1 MINLGLN
8 LLKYAPRAFAGVRSI
23 LGDPV
28 KSSGLITGGILGG
41 KATNDTINSG
51 ILGDTNLM
59 EEGMN
64 FFSSPAISY
73 LKDIRNTPSGSVLAP
88 DQDAIDK
95 ENEFNKELN
104 TKITTASEDNQSN
117 ILITPEVEQQSGLL
131 STPENNPID
140 FSNTTPLP
148 DQSLLSDY
156 IMTASEAEEPT
167 TTDEGLLS
175 ETKNPYYSVLAEN
188 VLDMNFT
195 SGTGDQ
201 ILNQIINMPGV
212 KKSELED
219 TGLSTF
225 LSGKSKVTKEE
236 LDNYILEN
244 NISTKIVD
252 TILGEQGSAK
262 KIAFVNGEDNL
273 PDALY
278 GVESLDEAKNIV
290 MNDYELYKDFQKFY
304 EADAKDRVFIDH
316 SSGITQ
322 YLPKEEVPFEE
333 LEEFE
338 RPLKDYLYYRFGMTE
353 RLDRISFEPTYYSK
367 YTLPGG
373 ENYREMLISV
383 PTEGKPY
390 VSKHFLDQVPEGH
403 NLIAHVRYNDREID
417 GQKTLF
423 VEEIQSDLHQEGRK
437 KGYMDNSPD
446 GSLALK
452 KKELE
457 DKIFSKELEMRDIL
471 AESNNLQIQKRNMGI
486 DEYRSEYKRIDNLRS
501 KSNREK
507 IELERELQNLL
518 KENTKVSDAPFK
530 KNWYELAIKR
540 IIKLAVD
547 NGYDAISFTS
557 GEIQKDRYNLSKYI
571 DKVEVLPSLK
581 KSDLIALHTYDK
593 ENHKTVYNV
602 KPENID
608 QYVGK
613 ELGEKILKDIED
625 SNNFNNF
632 NLNEYLSQPQ
642 EDNSGVDFIKNNALV
657 YNNTDLEIGGEGMIG
672 FYDKILPS
680 FINKFSKKYGA
691 SLEETSIGSGKED
704 AVTFGGRSSNYNY
717 ENTRLREAETLGDV
731 YKIVNSNEYLTSEF
745 HLYLRDE
752 LNESD
757 VDALLENSSKS
768 DIESYMMDW
777 LSKDYGMEV
786 GSQTKKKVPILKITP
801 EMKQEIGKKGINI
814 AKLNSGLLSVA

>member
-1 MINLGLN
+1 MINFGLN

-23 LGDPV
+23 LSDPV

-59 EEGMN
+59 EEGMS

-244 NISTKIVD
+244 NVSTQIVD
-252 TILGEQGSAK
+252 TILGEQGSTK
-262 KIAFVNGEDNL
+262 KIAFVNGENFL

-278 GVESLDEAKNIV
+278 GVESLNEAQNIV

-304 EADAKDRVFIDH
+304 EAEGEDRVFLDY
-316 SSGITQ
+316 SSGRTVS
-322 YLPKEEVPFEE
+322 LAKPEVPFEE
-333 LEEFE
+333 LEDFE
-338 RPLKDYLYYRFGMTE
+338 KPLEDYLYYRFGITE
-353 RLDRISFEPTYYSK
+353 RLDRMSFEPTYYSQ

-390 VSKHFLDQVPEGH
+390 VPAHFSDQVPEGH

-437 KGYMDNSPD
+437 KGYIDNSPD
-446 GSLALK
+446 GPLALK
-452 KKELE
+452 KKELI

-471 AESNNLQIQKRNMGI
+471 AESNNLQIQKRNMSSE
-486 DEYRSEYKRIDNLRS
+486 EYRSEYNRIDNLRS
-501 KSNREK
+501 ESNREK
-507 IELERELQNLL
+507 IELERELQNLS

-547 NGYDAISFTS
+547 NGYDAISFTP
-557 GEIQKDRYNLSKYI
+557 GEIQKDRYNLSKQI
-571 DKVEVLPSLK
+571 SKVEILKAFPNDPDHSGIRLRAYGKNGDSL
-581 KSDLIALHTYDK
+581 IF
-593 ENHKTVYNV
+593 N
-602 KPENID
+602 ENIFPEKLSD
-608 QYVGK
+608 YVGK
-613 ELGEKILKDIED
+613 DLADKINEDRKNKDYLRD
-625 SNNFNNF
+625 GSS
-632 NLNEYLSQPQ
+632 LEY
-642 EDNSGVDFIKNNALV
+642 SGL
-657 YNNTDLEIGGEGMIG
+657 DLEVGGEGMIG

-691 SLEETSIGSGKED
+691 SLEETSIGSDKED

-717 ENTRLREAETLGDV
+717 ENTRLREAETLEDV
-731 YKIVNSNEYLTSEF
+731 YRIVNSNEYLTSEF

-777 LSKDYGMEV
+777 LSNDYGMEV

-801 EMKQEIGKKGINI
+801 EMKEEIGKKGINI

>member
-1 MINLGLN
+1 MWNLGLN
-8 LLKYAPRAFAGVRSI
+8 LLKYAPRAVAGVRSI

-28 KSSGLITGGILGG
+28 KSSVLVTGGILGG

-244 NISTKIVD
+244 NISTKINELVLGQD
-252 TILGEQGSAK
+252 TKDGFLLDTYDENKPRSFLLDYANNLTGAITVIENDENEYDNFTK
-262 KIAFVNGEDNL
+262 YVNENFPTSFDDFFNK
-273 PDALY
+273 Y
-278 GVESLDEAKNIV
+278 ENQTLDEGTKES
-290 MNDYELYKDFQKFY
+290 YYK
-304 EADAKDRVFIDH
+304 
-316 SSGITQ
+316 Q
-322 YLPKEEVPFEE
+322 YLMDEHNIKFIKEKLIPQYG
-333 LEEFE
+333 
-338 RPLKDYLYYRFGMTE
+338 D
-353 RLDRISFEPTYYSK
+353 

-390 VSKHFLDQVPEGH
+390 VPAHFSDRVPEGH

-437 KGYMDNSPD
+437 KGYIDNSPD
-446 GSLALK
+446 GPLALK
-452 KKELE
+452 KKELI

-471 AESNNLQIQKRNMGI
+471 AESNNLQIQKRNMSSE
-486 DEYRSEYKRIDNLRS
+486 EYRSEYNRIDNLRS
-501 KSNREK
+501 ESNREK
-507 IELERELQNLL
+507 IELERELQNLS

-547 NGYDAISFTS
+547 NGYDAISFTP
-557 GEIQKDRYNLSKYI
+557 GEIQKDRYNLSKQI
-571 DKVEVLPSLK
+571 SKVEILKAFPNDPDHSGIRLRAYGKNGDSL
-581 KSDLIALHTYDK
+581 IF
-593 ENHKTVYNV
+593 N
-602 KPENID
+602 ENIFPEKLSD
-608 QYVGK
+608 YVGK
-613 ELGEKILKDIED
+613 DLADKINEDRKNKDYLRD
-625 SNNFNNF
+625 GSS
-632 NLNEYLSQPQ
+632 LEY
-642 EDNSGVDFIKNNALV
+642 SGL
-657 YNNTDLEIGGEGMIG
+657 DLEVGGEGMIG

-691 SLEETSIGSGKED
+691 SLEETSIGSDKED

-717 ENTRLREAETLGDV
+717 ENTRLREAETLEDV
-731 YKIVNSNEYLTSEF
+731 YRIVNSNEYLTSEF

-777 LSKDYGMEV
+777 LSNDYGMEV

-801 EMKQEIGKKGINI
+801 EMKEEIGKKGINI

>member
-1 MINLGLN
+1 MWNLGLN
-8 LLKYAPRAFAGVRSI
+8 LLKYAPRAVAGVRSI

-244 NISTKIVD
+244 NISTKIND
-252 TILGEQGSAK
+252 TFLSDGGVLVGGKIDITPDYLRNAQTLDKAVQLVQNRDELYDDFMRLGEQGLFGSA
-262 KIAFVNGEDNL
+262 GEGVSFNEFISDSDMETEVDLIKEYLEVRHNLREVTGDNTT
-273 PDALY
+273 
-278 GVESLDEAKNIV
+278 
-290 MNDYELYKDFQKFY
+290 YKDYTMQGGKNY
-304 EADAKDRVFIDH
+304 
-316 SSGITQ
+316 
-322 YLPKEEVPFEE
+322 KE
-333 LEEFE
+333 L
-338 RPLKDYLYYRFGMTE
+338 
-353 RLDRISFEPTYYSK
+353 I
-367 YTLPGG
+367 
-373 ENYREMLISV
+373 ISV
-383 PTEGKPY
+383 PTDGFPY
-390 VSKHFLDQVPEGH
+390 IPPHFTSQVPEGE
-403 NLIAHVRYNDREID
+403 NLIGHARFNERVID
-417 GQKTLF
+417 GKKTLF
-423 VEEIQSDLHQEGRK
+423 IEEIQSDLHQKGRK
-437 KGYMDNSPD
+437 NGYRDGNNSLKISNLEKRRDEIDNKRLEILNNYNNLIAENKID
-446 GSLALK
+446 EA
-452 KKELE
+452 KEL
-457 DKIFSKELEMRDIL
+457 DDDIKELLYSVKSHNEEINRLKNL
-471 AESNNLQIQKRNMGI
+471 AP
-486 DEYRSEYKRIDNLRS
+486 
-501 KSNREK
+501 
-507 IELERELQNLL
+507 
-518 KENTKVSDAPFK
+518 DAPFK
-530 KNWYELAIKR
+530 KNWHELLMKRLIKY
-540 IIKLAVD
+540 AVD
-547 NGYDAISFTS
+547 NDFEAISFTP
-557 GEIQKDRYNLSKYI
+557 GKIQNQRYDLSQFI
-571 DKVEVLPSLK
+571 DKVEVVPSLYSANK
-581 KSDLIALHTYDK
+581 IDLRTFDKTDLLQTYSI
-593 ENHKTVYNV
+593 
-602 KPENID
+602 KPE
-608 QYVGK
+608 QLESYVGK
-613 ELGEKILKDIED
+613 ELSEKILKDIKD

-632 NLNEYLSQPQ
+632 NLEEYLKTPENDS
-642 EDNSGVDFIKNNALV
+642 SGADFIKEYGLV
-657 YNNTDLEIGGEGMIG
+657 YDNTDLEIGGEGMVG

-680 FINKFSKKYGA
+680 FLNKFSKKYGTSVGQSSIPGLTEQA
-691 SLEETSIGSGKED
+691 RRPGNIQVEEVYD
-704 AVTFGGRSSNYNY
+704 AVGQNGKVFASYEIKMIKDPKTGMNEKYQVIQTKNGTSNVI
-717 ENTRLREAETLGDV
+717 AETRNAIEGK
-731 YKIVNSNEYLTSEF
+731 KIII
-745 HLYLRDE
+745 DE
-752 LNESD
+752 LEGFD
-757 VDALLENSSKS
+757 VPQFFERKET
-768 DIESYMMDW
+768 IPFM
-777 LSKDYGMEV
+777 
-786 GSQTKKKVPILKITP
+786 IITP
-801 EMKQEIGKKGINI
+801 KMKEEIGKKGINI